1 MEPVLDWSAEEGRP
15 RVLQEPLDP
24 DDMRGE
30 LWRAEVASRGRG
42 VKKRTRS
49 AGELA
54 QP

>member
-1 MEPVLDWSAEEGRP
+1 M
-15 RVLQEPLDP
+15 LQEPLDP